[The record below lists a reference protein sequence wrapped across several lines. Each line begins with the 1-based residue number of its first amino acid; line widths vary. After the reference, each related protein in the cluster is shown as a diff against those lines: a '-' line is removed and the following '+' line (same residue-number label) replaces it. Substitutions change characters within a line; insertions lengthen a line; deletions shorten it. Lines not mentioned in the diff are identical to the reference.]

1 MRRRGSVPRTKIII
15 AMSKRAGGILRGWG
29 EGRNVTH
36 VAIIPGL
43 PPLKRGAILS
53 RVGPAFYISGSKNL
67 PWQSNPFHTPS
78 TGCIPYAYPVQLQQ
92 LVTEPRQGSLPCIL
106 HASLHVLVVH
116 ITWSRIGMAKH
127 AFLITLSLLLL
138 PFSRCLSPPL
148 SLSLSR
154 FTPLLSPVFFVSFPL
169 SRTGSPFLILP
180 PSLSLFLSCSTSVSI
195 PRSTAFSRS
204 RFPSATT
211 YQ

>member
-1 MRRRGSVPRTKIII
+1 MEFVRETRFDYIRKLYRWGHARSSLKGVEEKVTRLFLRVLPSDAATRSVPRTKIII
-15 AMSKRAGGILRGWG
+15 AMSKRAGRILRGWG

-116 ITWSRIGMAKH
+116 IT
-127 AFLITLSLLLL
+127 
-138 PFSRCLSPPL
+138 
-148 SLSLSR
+148 
-154 FTPLLSPVFFVSFPL
+154 
-169 SRTGSPFLILP
+169 
-180 PSLSLFLSCSTSVSI
+180 
-195 PRSTAFSRS
+195 
-204 RFPSATT
+204 
-211 YQ
+211 